1 MILKPLKQLV
11 EFFLISVFLL
21 IPGLSYSEQT
31 ETKISADTVTVS
43 PDGKL
48 MASGNVVVKYGQIT
62 VKAEALSFNQKINS
76 ISIKEISEFYDGK
89 EIKFSADKA
98 DLDGELSAGIIF
110 AARILLAEAIKIRGL
125 FTFIT
130 LMDLK

>member
-11 EFFLISVFLL
+11 EFFLVCFFLL

-43 PDGKL
+43 PDGMLK
-48 MASGNVVVKYGQIT
+48 ASGNVVVKYGQIT

-76 ISIKEISEFYDGK
+76 ISVKEISEFYDY
-89 EIKFSADKA
+89 
-98 DLDGELSAGIIF
+98 IF
-110 AARILLAEAIKIRGL
+110 IHYI
-125 FTFIT
+125 
-130 LMDLK
+130 